1 MPARHTPP
9 SSRPCFA
16 PVTHFSIPSVLPA
29 AAACKVKMMSVQ
41 PKVNVPET
49 AGKFLLVSVCVHLL
63 LGVGAVYWVVQKIET
78 KRKLQFASGPPTANP
93 SKRALEHKVSL
104 QKKKNAGGS
113 PAQAKRI
120 AVTGLASKITL
131 PDMPNIPTTSTQ
143 LVAGRMAGMGGA
155 GFGSGLGFGNGSGM
169 GVGGMGA
176 GGAGLT
182 RFGTRGGA
190 GLIDT
195 FYDLKQTR
203 DGKPSSINTVEG
215 LAKQLSQFTHGGW
228 NQRYLDKFFKAPTT
242 LRATHLMIPY
252 VSSEEAPDA
261 FGVKKFVQPSLWMVH
276 YRGRVSPPES
286 GTWRFV
292 GGGDNFVIVRINGKV
307 VLDCGFPQYDDA
319 TDFTAATKY
328 TYQGFQIGDGSGIP
342 GVPGGFAV
350 SESMNLQANKSYDME
365 MVIGDDGG
373 LMFFTLL
380 IEKQG
385 VQSERDVSGNPILPP
400 FRLSKVELP
409 KGNQPPYRPDGPIW
423 RAQSDGGSTLNPNG
437 AGKKNSIP
445 IGSEGMDS
453 AGGE

>member
-1 MPARHTPP
+1 
-9 SSRPCFA
+9 
-16 PVTHFSIPSVLPA
+16 
-29 AAACKVKMMSVQ
+29 
-41 PKVNVPET
+41 
-49 AGKFLLVSVCVHLL
+49 
-63 LGVGAVYWVVQKIET
+63 
-78 KRKLQFASGPPTANP
+78 
-93 SKRALEHKVSL
+93 
-104 QKKKNAGGS
+104 
-113 PAQAKRI
+113 
-120 AVTGLASKITL
+120 
-131 PDMPNIPTTSTQ
+131 MPNIPTTSTQ

-169 GVGGMGA
+169 GGGGMGA

-182 RFGTRGGA
+182 MFGTRGGA
-190 GLIDT
+190 GLTGT

-286 GTWRFV
+286 GTWHFV

-328 TYQGFQIGDGSGIP
+328 TYQGFQIGDGSGTP
-342 GVPGGFAV
+342 GVPGGVPGGFAV
-350 SESMNLQANKSYDME
+350 GESMNLQADKSYDME
-365 MVIGDDGG
+365 MIIGDDGG

-385 VQSERDVSGNPILPP
+385 VQYERDGSGNPILPP
-400 FRLSKVELP
+400 FRLGKVELP
-409 KGNQPPYRPDGPIW
+409 KGSQPPYRPDGPIW
-423 RAQSDGGSTLNPNG
+423 HAQSDGGSTLNL
-437 AGKKNSIP
+437 K
-445 IGSEGMDS
+445 
-453 AGGE
+453 GGR